1 MRAGE
6 TDKAVSFKDEKLFDL
21 IEKFVRDSGWRGQID
36 IDIFEINGEY
46 YISEVN
52 PRFGGGYPHAYEC
65 GCNHMALILNNLKGL
80 ANKKNIGAYEEGVY
94 MMKYNE
100 IMVKR

>member
-1 MRAGE
+1 MIDAGF
-6 TDKAVSFKDEKLFDL
+6 T
-21 IEKFVRDSGWRGQID
+21 GQID

-65 GCNHMALILNNLKGL
+65 GCDHMTLIKNNLLGKE
-80 ANKKNIGAYEEGVY
+80 NNRNIGAYKDGVY

-100 IMVKR
+100 VMIKTFD